1 MEEKMATED
10 REIIWSHE
18 GGLGLFV
25 EPTSESLPQK
35 DRRFGSFHDYE
46 ELWFS
51 STHRPAYE
59 EN

>member
-1 MEEKMATED
+1 MATED